1 MEKYYLLARV
11 NHKVT
16 DVVTLTVEAESQSA
30 AFEKAKQVLE
40 IFPRPQ
46 DMEGVPYCYIEHRYY
61 DNTEVAHIEEMTEG
75 EDA

>member
-1 MEKYYLLARV
+1 VKYQLLARV

-16 DVVTLTVEAESQSA
+16 DMVTLTVEAESQSD
-30 AFEKAKQVLE
+30 AFEKAKRVLQ

-61 DNTEVAHIEEMTEG
+61 TDTDVAHIEEMMEG
-75 EDA
+75 DDA